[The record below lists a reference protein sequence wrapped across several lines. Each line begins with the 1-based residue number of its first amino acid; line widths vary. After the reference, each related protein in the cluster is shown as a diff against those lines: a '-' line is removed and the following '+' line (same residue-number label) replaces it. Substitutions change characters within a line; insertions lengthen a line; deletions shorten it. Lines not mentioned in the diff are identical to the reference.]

1 MFTSMPHG
9 ACTIT
14 PVIQVKG
21 QSNESIVLDG
31 EWFEK
36 LRGGESK
43 TRVPASSFISVDL
56 QEIERRKKLFGGEKE
71 KLVQATFQFEGGPF
85 VGFMTEAE
93 HRGKV
98 DEIVAGLE
106 QARDS
111 A

>member
-1 MFTSMPHG
+1 M
-9 ACTIT
+9 IE
-14 PVIQVKG
+14 IKG

-43 TRVPASSFISVDL
+43 TRVPAVNFVSVDL
-56 QEIERRKKLFGGEKE
+56 KEIERRKKLFGGEKE

-85 VGFMTEAE
+85 VGFITEAE
-93 HRGKV
+93 HRPKV

-106 QARDS
+106 RARD
-111 A
+111 AA